1 MNNIIDILKRTIVKF
16 LNILVVCLVLCL
28 GLSLTC
34 ISGVFVANIAN
45 SLRLT
50 GYIDPSI
57 GIQFVLVILSIVW
70 LPIILIQ
77 VAKR

>member
-1 MNNIIDILKRTIVKF
+1 MNNIIDFLKRTIVKF
-16 LNILVVCLVLCL
+16 LNILVVCLVLFL
-28 GLSLTC
+28 GLSLIC
-34 ISGVFVANIAN
+34 INGVFVANIAN